1 MLAPSREGGRRRD
14 KKGEGRK
21 GKRKVGTVKGQEKRE
36 MDKKSDRKRKRGN
49 HQVDEDNGKH
59 SLINANNIA
68 TAYVDA

>member
-14 KKGEGRK
+14 KKGEGRRK

-59 SLINANNIA
+59 NYNTTAN
-68 TAYVDA
+68 VDA